1 MSAEEFIYSAIGSDN
16 VNHFDL
22 NVIANT
28 IASTD
33 RLVRANKQQREENDK
48 LKEKIASLRES
59 ALQIKNLYEAE
70 VAKFTRS
77 EAQLESYV
85 SKFRQLEQQILA
97 AVGDKL
103 ACEHTLETRTEE
115 FEQRSEALSR
125 RYHSF
130 ACDLVRQYYKTH
142 SEQLTPNVDPLHK
155 RRDLVSHFAT
165 VDKWGLSV
173 PEDVQESLQRGLLRS
188 KRKKPRDSRDMRDQE
203 CQTTAVDRCRMRDN
217 HTSTEPYPVRPTVRH
232 CSTDVADLPGQPGV
246 TAVEPTKAF
255 CDKSTMHSMS
265 TITRSTCT
273 SAFIKHV
280 DVGVNFPEV
289 THKSVD
295 EILRECVPLPPLLLS
310 PIKEIVPLRVT
321 IETQTES
328 SAQAQGTACRP
339 PVASCGTMTGL
350 KNIRKRID
358 YRELPVGEASD
369 SPYVSIKKEELPST
383 FYQADAGR
391 KERINPHL
399 SALWS
404 LLGETIF
411 TIIESGR
418 RLDSQCFNVLNDH
431 MASIRGML
439 EADGHRS
446 SMLMSEMF
454 SNVRETVVA
463 ATGVTKDRTF
473 APNNASST
481 GSCAAVPL
489 TNDDGSSDSGNAWDF
504 RTTDDTISA
513 GGKESTIDL
522 SQPSF
527 NLSGTR
533 LTKDM
538 NHNATIAPSIAAPV
552 SQEAARNSNAT
563 QSQDEPVRDVAQSS
577 SVIERRNCDKTLDD
591 LGQLVTATSSPIEE
605 DEMDDRI
612 AQELRMME
620 EGECASHH
628 NSEPL
633 VLSIERRPLPTIM
646 QLPVGCT
653 YPSEEPSKHQ
663 NPLETLDKVAE
674 LPRRSATPP
683 PASMASPEHPSSTA
697 TFLSPIK
704 VKETNELVKDQFK
717 TPTQLPIGKRRK
729 LRLRRSDEPL
739 LSHQWKRSRTEE
751 PTMGSGRV
759 SPSTEFLLEDDWDL
773 KFSSMRAEM
782 NPIDADFFSPLSPIG
797 DGDASEES
805 PDGDEDGRPM
815 EDEEEVGCKLV
826 SSFDP
831 SKDAIRDC
839 IEESAKECTDLV
851 RGISENRRPP
861 ETREP
866 ENVSSPQNG
875 AAEESRTAT
884 TLAQQRVLNEER
896 RCVTS
901 EPLAI
906 DHTKQ
911 EISPVPANEA
921 APLSVT
927 PSPVPDRTEEGTI
940 VVELNSSDKTCEL
953 QIDVPLAALSD
964 SPESPAW
971 DSPLSP
977 PAHETGSSTCQLL
990 AALSSPSTHSMDSPL
1005 SPPIVASGSTPS
1017 ARPIPLQHEASKL
1030 FLMQS
1035 IHDWTRKGPL
1045 LCAINEF
1052 KKELRIE
1059 VIRRIGGQLVDQE
1072 QSAMQAMTDVIHRYL
1087 RSEWTEETV
1096 SETTAQMLAC
1106 CRDPRTISLTVLEV
1120 VASYGNINPNN
1131 LFSSPAPCV
1140 PLTQQMLVLLVR
1152 RLGQTVE
1159 SLDGVIM
1166 QELDRRIF
1174 TLKTEP
1180 VLLQTLVA
1188 ITYMYVALEDSKP
1201 IPRGI
1206 SYHQF
1211 KYQRCNTARLYIFKC
1226 LYYFGFKCVPLVYL
1240 VMRAFPHALPKLG
1253 SPMYDHSD
1261 AMVNTIR
1268 TVLMNFN
1275 YLDGPNTSDTSA
1287 YRKREMYNLLKLTY
1301 GYQPGNPSYEELL
1314 VNLVE
1319 KLQANKLRNVSYS
1332 LILIA
1337 KRKGY
1342 EWARKHIIQQ
1352 RLLPLLNDYLRQFKT
1367 SRTTDGCETVA
1378 FNNGATS
1385 DRIVTC
1391 IFTISSILKTQP
1403 SHEDVTG
1410 MMQIFTTV
1418 VQLSNHH
1425 QKVQEAAIAGILR
1438 LSRFGYI
1445 DIWERL
1451 STWQPDY
1458 PVSDRIKLMMAT
1470 LVHRK
1475 DLRFWTQLLQKRIV

>member
-28 IASTD
+28 LASTD
-33 RLVRANKQQREENDK
+33 RLVRANKQQREENDR
-48 LKEKIASLRES
+48 LKAKIASLRDS
-59 ALQIKNLYEAE
+59 ALQIKNLYETE
-70 VAKFTRS
+70 VAKCTRS

-85 SKFRQLEQQILA
+85 SQCRQLEQRILA
-97 AVGDKL
+97 AASDKL
-103 ACEHTLETRTEE
+103 ACEHTLETRTAE
-115 FEQRSEALSR
+115 FEQRIETLSR

-130 ACDLVRQYYKTH
+130 ACDLVRQCYVTPA
-142 SEQLTPNVDPLHK
+142 EQLTPGVDPLHK

-173 PEDVQESLQRGLLRS
+173 PEDVQESVQRGLLRS
-188 KRKKPRDSRDMRDQE
+188 KRKKQRDSRDMRDQE
-203 CQTTAVDRCRMRDN
+203 CQTTAVERCRMRDN
-217 HTSTEPYPVRPTVRH
+217 HTNTEPYPVRPTVRH
-232 CSTDVADLPGQPGV
+232 CSTDVPDLPG
-246 TAVEPTKAF
+246 PTKAV

-310 PIKEIVPLRVT
+310 PIKEIVPLRVS
-321 IETQTES
+321 IETQTDS
-328 SAQAQGTACRP
+328 SAQAQATTCRP
-339 PVASCGTMTGL
+339 PAVSCGTMTGL

-358 YRELPVGEASD
+358 YRELPVGEPSD
-369 SPYVSIKKEELPST
+369 SPFVSIKKEELPST
-383 FYQADAGR
+383 FYQGDSGR

-418 RLDSQCFNVLNDH
+418 RFDGQCFNVLNDH

-439 EADGHRS
+439 EADGHRAS
-446 SMLMSEMF
+446 LLMSAMF

-463 ATGVTKDRTF
+463 ATGLTKDRTF
-473 APNNASST
+473 APNSASSST
-481 GSCAAVPL
+481 GGCGDAVPQ
-489 TNDDGSSDSGNAWDF
+489 TNDDGSSDSGNAWEF
-504 RTTDDTISA
+504 RTADDSISA
-513 GGKESTIDL
+513 VGGKESTIDL
-522 SQPSF
+522 SQAAF
-527 NLSGTR
+527 NPPGSR
-533 LTKDM
+533 PTKDT
-538 NHNATIAPSIAAPV
+538 NHSASTAPSIAATV
-552 SQEAARNSNAT
+552 RQAEARISNAT

-577 SVIERRNCDKTLDD
+577 SVIERRNCDNTLDD
-591 LGQLVTATSSPIEE
+591 LGQLVTAASAPIEE

-620 EGECASHH
+620 EGECTSHH
-628 NSEPL
+628 NQVPSEPL
-633 VLSIERRPLPTIM
+633 VVSIERRPLSGMM

-653 YPSEEPSKHQ
+653 YPSEEPSEHP
-663 NPLETLDKVAE
+663 NPLETVDKVGE
-674 LPRRSATPP
+674 LPSRSATPP
-683 PASMASPEHPSSTA
+683 PASMTTPEHPSSTA

-739 LSHQWKRSRTEE
+739 LSHRWKRSRMEE
-751 PTMGSGRV
+751 PTIGSGRV
-759 SPSTEFLLEDDWDL
+759 SPSTEFLLEDDWDR

-797 DGDASEES
+797 DASVES
-805 PDGDEDGRPM
+805 QDGDEDRRPM
-815 EDEEEVGCKLV
+815 EDEEEVGCKPENAV
-826 SSFDP
+826 
-831 SKDAIRDC
+831 RDC
-839 IEESAKECTDLV
+839 TEERAKECTDLV
-851 RGISENRRPP
+851 RSILENGRPP
-861 ETREP
+861 EPREP
-866 ENVSSPQNG
+866 VNVSSPQNG
-875 AAEESRTAT
+875 APEDSRIAA
-884 TLAQQRVLNEER
+884 TLAKQRVLNEER
-896 RCVTS
+896 RCVAS

-906 DHTKQ
+906 DHTLQQ
-911 EISPVPANEA
+911 EISPATANEV
-921 APLSVT
+921 APMSVHRRT
-927 PSPVPDRTEEGTI
+927 PSPVPGRTEEVPI
-940 VVELNSSDKTCEL
+940 VVELNLTCDKTCEL
-953 QIDVPLAALSD
+953 QIDVPSVALSD
-964 SPESPAW
+964 SPESPAL

-977 PAHETGSSTCQLL
+977 PAHETGSAVTCQPL
-990 AALSSPSTHSMDSPL
+990 TVNSMDSPL
-1005 SPPIVASGSTPS
+1005 SPPIVVGGSTPLP
-1017 ARPIPLQHEASKL
+1017 RPIPLQHEASKL

-1045 LCAINEF
+1045 LRAINEF
-1052 KKELRIE
+1052 KKELRCE
-1059 VIRRIGGQLVDQE
+1059 VIRRIGGQLVEQE
-1072 QSAMQAMTDVIHRYL
+1072 QSAMQAMTEIVHRYL

-1096 SETTAQMLAC
+1096 GETTAQMLAC

-1120 VASYGNINPNN
+1120 VAAYGNINPNT
-1131 LFSSPAPCV
+1131 LFASPAPCV
-1140 PLTQQMLVLLVR
+1140 PITQQMLVLLVR
-1152 RLGQTVE
+1152 RLGQVVD

-1188 ITYMYVALEDSKP
+1188 ITYLYVALEDSKP

-1240 VMRAFPHALPKLG
+1240 VLRAFPHALPKLG
-1253 SPMYDHSD
+1253 SPMYDPGD

-1275 YLDGPNTSDTSA
+1275 YLEGSNTPDTSA
-1287 YRKREMYNLLKLTY
+1287 YRKREMHHMLKTTY
-1301 GYQPGNPSYEELL
+1301 GYQPGNPTYEELL

-1367 SRTTDGCETVA
+1367 SRTTDGCDTSA
-1378 FNNGATS
+1378 LSNGAAATA

-1425 QKVQEAAIAGILR
+1425 QTVQEAAIAGVLR

-1475 DLRFWTQLLQKRIV
+1475 DQRFWTQLLQNRIV